1 VSVVAVFLAQA
12 TEDLAD
18 THTMYESIR
27 VGLGDRFLAATS
39 RQIDQVRITPLLYAV
54 FRRGVRAA
62 PIKGFPYV
70 LYYRKRELD
79 LLIVAIQHGR
89 RSTRGWRD
97 RV

>member
-1 VSVVAVFLAQA
+1 MSVVEVFLAQA

-18 THTMYESIR
+18 THAMYESIR
-27 VGLGDRFLAATS
+27 AGLGDRFLAATS
-39 RQIDQVRITPLLYAV
+39 RQINQVRSTPRLYAV

-70 LYYRKRELD
+70 LYYRERELD
-79 LLIVAIQHGR
+79 LLVVAVQHGR